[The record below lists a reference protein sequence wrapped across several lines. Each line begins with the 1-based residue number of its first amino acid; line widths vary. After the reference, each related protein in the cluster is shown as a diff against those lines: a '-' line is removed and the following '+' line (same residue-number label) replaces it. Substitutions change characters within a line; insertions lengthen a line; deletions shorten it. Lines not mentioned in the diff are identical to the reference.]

1 MQTSPR
7 YTLLLPSLL
16 TTLLLLGACGG
27 GGGSSSGTP
36 SSANASSSSQA
47 SSEPSSS
54 SDSSSSSSSSEA
66 LSLHTLADFPIGVA
80 VSAGNETSSILND
93 DETGVAQRTIIEA
106 HFDQLTAGN
115 IMKMSYLHPTQDT
128 YYFTEA
134 DALVE
139 YAEDN
144 GISLHA
150 HTLVWHSDYQVPDW
164 MKTFEGDEAAWLAML
179 EEHVETIAGHFAGRV
194 PSWDVVNEAFEED
207 GSYRNSVFY
216 QNMGAAFIE
225 TAFTSARAA
234 DAQVDLYYNDFN
246 ISNGGAKFEAVITM
260 VDDFLERDIPI
271 DGVGFQMHVFM
282 DWPSIDAIKSSFAA
296 VAERGLKVKI
306 TELDIPINNPYSDA
320 YDYPDNYEASLTAEL
335 AAAQKKRYCDIV
347 TAYLEAVPANLR
359 GGLTVWGVRDSDS
372 WLISNLFDNN
382 HEDWPLLFD
391 NDFNPKPALYGVA
404 DGLTNQPCL

>member
-1 MQTSPR
+1 MQTFPQS
-7 YTLLLPSLL
+7 TLLLPTLL

-27 GGGSSSGTP
+27 GGGSSSGN
-36 SSANASSSSQA
+36 SSSSSSSSQA
-47 SSEPSSS
+47 SSEPASS
-54 SDSSSSSSSSEA
+54 SDSSSSSSSETI
-66 LSLHTLADFPIGVA
+66 SLHTLADFPIGVA

-93 DETGVAQRTIIEA
+93 DETGVAQRTVIEA

-115 IMKMSYLHPTQDT
+115 IMKMSYLHPAQDT

-134 DALVE
+134 DALLE
-139 YAEDN
+139 YADDN

-164 MKTFEGDEAAWLAML
+164 MKNFEGDQAAWLGML
-179 EEHVETIAGHFAGRV
+179 EDHVETIAGHFAGRV

-207 GSYRNSVFY
+207 GGYRNSIFY

-246 ISNGGAKFEAVITM
+246 ISSGGAKFLSVITM
-260 VDDFLERDIPI
+260 VDDFIERDIPI
-271 DGVGFQMHVFM
+271 DGVGFQMHIFM

-320 YDYPDNYEASLTAEL
+320 YDYPDNYEATLTTEL
-335 AAAQKKRYCDIV
+335 AAAQKKRYCEIV
-347 TAYLEAVPANLR
+347 TAYLEAVPENLR

-372 WLISNLFDNN
+372 WLISTLFDNN

-391 NDFNPKPALYGVA
+391 SGFNPKPAFYGVA
-404 DGLTNQPCL
+404 VGLTHQPCL